1 MSIRTVGDLRKVLEN
16 VPDTME
22 LVIGLFG
29 NQHDPYEAGVA
40 ECGDDGTYSIPKDGT
55 FRAGAELNF
64 LIAG

>member
-1 MSIRTVGDLRKVLEN
+1 MSMRTVGDLRRALEN

-22 LVIGLFG
+22 LVIELFG

-40 ECGDDGTYSIPKDGT
+40 ECGDDGMYSIPEDGT
-55 FRAGAELNF
+55 FRAGAEQNF